1 MQEFVIV
8 RKCSD
13 GSLWEQGRVTFNRRC
28 VANARLKDHIPP
40 VTRSYKEILQG
51 CRFLAV
57 QSLVRSSIDWPLT
70 NRPYQVTIYR
80 LEEYL
85 SLI

>member
-28 VANARLKDHIPP
+28 VANARLKDHVPP
-40 VTRSYKEILQG
+40 VTRSYEEILKG
-51 CRFLAV
+51 CRFLAFHLPAKSV
-57 QSLVRSSIDWPLT
+57 DWKLT
-70 NRPYQVTIYR
+70 NRPHLVTIYR

>member
-8 RKCSD
+8 RKWSD
-13 GSLWEQGRVTFNRRC
+13 GSLWEQGRVTFKQRC
-28 VANARLKDHIPP
+28 VANARLKDHFPP
-40 VTRSYKEILQG
+40 VTRSYEEILKG
-51 CRFLAV
+51 CRFLALHLPAK
-57 QSLVRSSIDWPLT
+57 LVHWKLT
-70 NRPYQVTIYR
+70 NRRCEVIIYR

>member
-8 RKCSD
+8 RKWSD
-13 GSLWEQGRVTFNRRC
+13 GSPWEQGRVTFNRRC
-28 VANARLKDHIPP
+28 VANARLKDHFPP
-40 VTRSYKEILQG
+40 VTRSYEEILQG
-51 CRFLAV
+51 CRFLA
-57 QSLVRSSIDWPLT
+57 LHLPAKSIEWKLT